1 MFRIAMAVVLVAAIM
16 GVGVS
21 LSAPPVAA
29 QQPSATRSFD
39 KTTVEPGENVTVT
52 ITIEDYGGFGA
63 VTEMLPDGFSYVS
76 SDLDTVQVTVVD
88 TRTVRFTLQGD
99 ASFTYTVTASSA
111 EGPHDF
117 SGELRDSDTKNH
129 NVGGA
134 TMVTVEAPAPPPDEG
149 PSATRS
155 FDKTTVEPG
164 ENVTVT
170 ITIEDYGGVGAVTEM
185 LPDGFS
191 YVSSDL
197 DTEQVTVVDTRTVR
211 FTLQGDAS
219 FTYTVTASS
228 AEGPHDFSGELRDSD
243 TKNHNVGGA
252 TMVTVEAAAPPPDE
266 GPSATRSFD
275 KTTVE
280 PGENVTVTITIED
293 YGGVGAVTEMLP
305 DGFSYVSSDLDTEQV
320 TVVDTR
326 TVRFTL
332 QGDASF
338 TYTVTASSA
347 EGPHDFSGE
356 LRDSDTKNH
365 NVGGATM
372 VTVEAAA
379 PPPDEGPSATR
390 SFDKTTVEPG
400 ENVTVTITI
409 EDYGGVG
416 AVTEMLP
423 DGFSYVSSDL
433 DTEQVTVVDT
443 RTVRFTLQGDA
454 SFTYTVTASSAEGPH
469 DFSGEL
475 RDSDTK
481 NHNVGCPCRVTV
493 RVAAPEPEPEPQR
506 NRAPTFST
514 NTATRLVDENSAAGT
529 NVGAPVT
536 ATDPDDATLT
546 YDLLTGTDAGSTDAG
561 SFTINSSTG
570 QIMVGTGTML
580 DFETK
585 ASYTVTVSATDPD
598 NASDTI
604 TVTVTV
610 DNVDDPG
617 VVTIMPDTTPQ
628 VGDTITGAVMDP
640 DGGVTGESWQWAR
653 SMDMMDWMNIPGATM
668 NTYTPM
674 MDDDRMHLQVTATYT
689 DNHGAGKTAMEMTA
703 NAVGATGD
711 ILSRY
716 DTDGTAGISEIEASI
731 AVLDYLIRSE
741 ITKDEAIQ
749 VVTAYRENPL
759 IVGHLN
765 TVTGSLSYFGPEQNN
780 GVELAALHVNQ
791 AGGVLGAQMIIVT
804 GDTATNP
811 DTGCRRR
818 PGPGGRGGRRRHRRR
833 PGQRRDSGRGPVR
846 SPSPSSAC

>member
-21 LSAPPVAA
+21 LSAPPAAA

-52 ITIEDYGGFGA
+52 ITIDGDYGGVGAVTEMLPDGSSYVSSDLDTEQVTVVDTRTVRFTLPEDASFTYTGTASSAEGPHDFSGELRDSDRTNHNFDGATMVTVEAVAPPRDEGPSATRSFDKTTVDPGENVTVTITAGNYGGVGA

-76 SDLDTVQVTVVD
+76 SDLDTEQVTEVD
-88 TRTVRFTLQGD
+88 ARNVRFTLRGD
-99 ASFTYTVTASSA
+99 SRFTYTVTASSA
-111 EGPHDF
+111 EGHHDF
-117 SGELRDSDTKNH
+117 SGVLRDSDLANH
-129 NVGGA
+129 DVGCPCV
-134 TMVTVEAPAPPPDEG
+134 VTVEAAAPPADEG

-170 ITIEDYGGVGAVTEM
+170 ITIDGDYGGVGAVTEM

-211 FTLQGDAS
+211 FTLRGDAS

-243 TKNHNVGGA
+243 LANHDVDGA

-280 PGENVTVTITIED
+280 PGENVTVTITIDGD

-305 DGFSYVSSDLDTEQV
+305 DGFSYVSSDLDTEQA

-332 QGDASF
+332 RGDASF

-356 LRDSDTKNH
+356 LRDSDLANH
-365 NVGGATM
+365 NVDGATM

-409 EDYGGVG
+409 DGDYGGVG

-443 RTVRFTLQGDA
+443 RTVRFTLRGDA

-475 RDSDTK
+475 RDSDLA
-481 NHNVGCPCRVTV
+481 NHDVGCPCVVTV
-493 RVAAPEPEPEPQR
+493 EAAAP
-506 NRAPTFST
+506 
-514 NTATRLVDENSAAGT
+514 
-529 NVGAPVT
+529 
-536 ATDPDDATLT
+536 
-546 YDLLTGTDAGSTDAG
+546 
-561 SFTINSSTG
+561 
-570 QIMVGTGTML
+570 
-580 DFETK
+580 
-585 ASYTVTVSATDPD
+585 SATSP
-598 NASDTI
+598 
-604 TVTVTV
+604 
-610 DNVDDPG
+610 
-617 VVTIMPDTTPQ
+617 
-628 VGDTITGAVMDP
+628 
-640 DGGVTGESWQWAR
+640 
-653 SMDMMDWMNIPGATM
+653 
-668 NTYTPM
+668 
-674 MDDDRMHLQVTATYT
+674 
-689 DNHGAGKTAMEMTA
+689 
-703 NAVGATGD
+703 
-711 ILSRY
+711 
-716 DTDGTAGISEIEASI
+716 
-731 AVLDYLIRSE
+731 LIR
-741 ITKDEAIQ
+741 Q
-749 VVTAYRENPL
+749 L
-759 IVGHLN
+759 
-765 TVTGSLSYFGPEQNN
+765 
-780 GVELAALHVNQ
+780 
-791 AGGVLGAQMIIVT
+791 
-804 GDTATNP
+804 
-811 DTGCRRR
+811 
-818 PGPGGRGGRRRHRRR
+818 
-833 PGQRRDSGRGPVR
+833 
-846 SPSPSSAC
+846 